1 MTVLLGLLLTG
12 VVFGLASAITG
23 IQSIHT
29 DPRGTIITYWHGYG
43 RLLALAYAAVLAVA
57 FYGVYRR
64 YHIVWKLGFVV
75 WYLGAAD
82 FIFQAWR
89 MLLPQ
94 PYGWVGAT
102 AVTVFTPFIA
112 LYWASWWRKQRPYF
126 FGYDE
131 EQT

>member
-12 VVFGLASAITG
+12 VVFSLASAITG

-43 RLLALAYAAVLAVA
+43 RLLALAYAAVFAVA

-64 YHIVWKLGFVV
+64 YLIVWKLGFVAL
-75 WYLGAAD
+75 YLGAAD
-82 FIFQAWR
+82 FIFEAWR
-89 MLLPQ
+89 LLLPQ

-102 AVTVFTPFIA
+102 AVTVAAPFGA
-112 LYWASWWRKQRPYF
+112 LYWASWWRRQKHWF
-126 FGYDE
+126 IGTGE
-131 EQT
+131 EEA